1 MSTIY
6 LLLTLPEVIMVNLNH
21 KPSKSVDVE
30 IIGQCGIQI
39 ELNSWVKYEIFGH
52 VVYTP
57 KGVACLNTSGYLY
70 ENWMK
75 LWGTKYDL
83 CNKVSCKNLV

>member
-39 ELNSWVKYEIFGH
+39 ELNSWVKYEIFGF
-52 VVYTP
+52 VVNTP
-57 KGVACLNTSGYLY
+57 KGV
-70 ENWMK
+70 MP
-75 LWGTKYDL
+75 
-83 CNKVSCKNLV
+83 V

>member
-1 MSTIY
+1 
-6 LLLTLPEVIMVNLNH
+6 MVNLNH

-39 ELNSWVKYEIFGH
+39 ELNSRVKYEIFGP

-57 KGVACLNTSGYLY
+57 NGVIP
-70 ENWMK
+70 
-75 LWGTKYDL
+75 
-83 CNKVSCKNLV
+83 V